1 MDTLPITGNDLT
13 IEDVTAVARYK
24 RQVAL
29 TSVAQVKISSCRKI
43 VENLQDGKI
52 IYGINT
58 GFGAL
63 KDKVISSEKLVELQL
78 NIIRSHSAGIG
89 DYLPQEVVRAMML
102 TRINSLARGN
112 SGIKLETVML
122 LISLLNFNITPCVPE
137 FGSVGA
143 SGDLAPLA
151 HMSLTLVGEGKVFYL
166 DEVVDSNIAL
176 VAENLQP
183 AVLSSKEGLA
193 LTNGTS
199 LMSAICSLTL
209 YDAIK
214 LYHSYNFISSLCLQ
228 ALNAVA
234 EAFNEKIHSARP
246 HPFQISTAAKLC
258 QLIEGS
264 SLIDWQNSK
273 IQDSYSLRCIPQVH
287 GASMSTFKYVRDVLT
302 IELNS
307 STDNPLIFENQE
319 VLSGGNFHGQPIAY
333 CLDILAIG
341 LSGMANISERRINK
355 LLDVNHNNGLPS
367 FLIDNAGL
375 NSGLMIAQY
384 TAASLV
390 NYNKILAH
398 PTSTDS
404 IPTSANQED
413 HVSMGATGALKLMK
427 VLKNSQSVAAIEL
440 LCSMQAIYFREPEKL
455 SLKTLP
461 VFRKLSKKIP
471 FIETDRIIH
480 PLIEKCLGIIIAE
493 EIADI

>member
-1 MDTLPITGNDLT
+1 MDTLSVTGNDLT
-13 IEDVTAVARYK
+13 IEDVMTVARGK
-24 RQVAL
+24 RQIVLA
-29 TSVAQVKISSCRKI
+29 SEAQTKISTCRKI
-43 VENLQDGKI
+43 IENLQDGKI
-52 IYGINT
+52 VYGINT

-63 KDKVISSEKLVELQL
+63 KDKVISSDKLAELQL
-78 NIIRSHSAGIG
+78 NIIRSHSAGVG
-89 DYLPQEVVRAMML
+89 DNLPQEVVRAMIL
-102 TRINSLARGN
+102 ARINSLARGN
-112 SGIKLETVML
+112 SGIKLETIML
-122 LISLLNFNITPCVPE
+122 LISLLNRNITPCVPE

-166 DEVVDSNIAL
+166 DEVVDSNVAL
-176 VAENLQP
+176 AAENLQP
-183 AVLSSKEGLA
+183 VILSLKEGLA

-199 LMSAICSLTL
+199 LMSAICSLIL
-209 YDAIK
+209 YDAVK
-214 LYHSYNFISSLCLQ
+214 LYDSYNFISSLSLQ

-234 EAFNEKIHSARP
+234 EAFDEKIHHARP

-258 QLIEGS
+258 RLIEGS
-264 SLIDWQNSK
+264 SLIDWQSSR

-287 GASMSTFKYVRDVLT
+287 GASMSTFEYVRDVLA

-307 STDNPLIFENQE
+307 STDNPLIFEDQE
-319 VLSGGNFHGQPIAY
+319 ILSGGNFHGQPIAY

-355 LLDVNHNNGLPS
+355 LLDANHSNGLPS
-367 FLIDNAGL
+367 FLINNAGL

-390 NYNKILAH
+390 NYNKILSH
-398 PTSTDS
+398 PTSSDS

-440 LCSMQAIYFREPEKL
+440 LCAMQAIYFREPEKL
-455 SLKTLP
+455 SHKTLP
-461 VFRKLSKKIP
+461 VFRELSKKIP
-471 FIETDRIIH
+471 FIKTDRVIH
-480 PLIEKCLGIIIAE
+480 PLIEKCLDIITEE
-493 EIADI
+493 EIADV